1 MSSPQKA
8 TLCRLDKDNKEV
20 GPRLEVKFNPKELT
34 FSKSNSWKQN
44 ETPKQNAPEI
54 EFTGGQGTSL
64 KLQLTFDTYNTKD
77 AKKED
82 VREVYTDKIY
92 QWTFVDKSLENTKS
106 HKGRPPTVRFRWTRV
121 MFDGVIA
128 SIGQR
133 LTMFTPE
140 GTPVRAVL
148 DLTLT
153 QVKDDLFYP
162 KQNPTSGGV
171 GGERVWIVREG
182 DTLPWIAFNEYNDA
196 TDWRRIADANGLTQV
211 RRLMPGMV
219 LVVPNA

>member
-1 MSSPQKA
+1 MSDSNPKRA
-8 TLCRLDKDNKEV
+8 TLCRLNKDNKEIDPV
-20 GPRLEVKFNPKELT
+20 LEVKFNPKELT

-44 ETPKQNAPEI
+44 ETPKQNAPAI

-64 KLQLTFDTYNTKD
+64 KLTLTFDTYNTPE
-77 AKKED
+77 AKKKD
-82 VREVYTDKIY
+82 VCEVYTDKIY
-92 QWTFVDKSLENTKS
+92 QWTFVDKGLENTKS
-106 HKGRPPTVRFRWTRV
+106 HKGRPPTVRFRWTTLK
-121 MFDGVIA
+121 FDGVIA

-140 GTPVRAVL
+140 GTPVRAVV

-153 QVKDDLFYP
+153 QVKEELFR
-162 KQNPTSGGV
+162 QNPTSGGV
-171 GGERVWIVREG
+171 GGERVWVVREG

-196 TDWRRIADANGLTQV
+196 TDWRRIADANGLTEL
-211 RRLMPGMV
+211 RRLLPGLV